1 MDAEN
6 TCIKDRVTRIPHA
19 RDREISFKG
28 FDYRNTAMFHVTRKY
43 HFKILFITALAF
55 MLANVTKH
63 LRKKFEPKGE
73 KREEKGK
80 GKKMLRLIDSR

>member
-1 MDAEN
+1 
-6 TCIKDRVTRIPHA
+6 
-19 RDREISFKG
+19 
-28 FDYRNTAMFHVTRKY
+28 MFHVTRKY

-73 KREEKGK
+73 KREEKEK